1 MDFGALIF
9 ESQLETKAL
18 QYLSAVNESPNSDQ
32 TKLLVRE
39 LIALILGQ
47 DLTVLKISSTGN
59 AGIAFKSMLE
69 NRQIENQQLQLVITL
84 LSYYLLSN
92 HISNPSFD
100 KHPLLHIARAQLMYG
115 AIDLFKQ
122 IYKQVDP
129 PGDNPYF
136 SHNLPADYAVSMT
149 LLNDFYPH
157 RNYNEDCKQ
166 SFTRMHNK
174 LFEQTSLADY
184 RETTPWMNRTHEKL
198 SARIKE
204 MLNSLIPAL
213 RKA

>member
-9 ESQLETKAL
+9 ESQLEAKAL
-18 QYLSAVNESPNSDQ
+18 QYLSAVNENPNSDQ

-39 LIALILGQ
+39 LIALILSQ

-69 NRQIENQQLQLVITL
+69 NRLIENQQLQLVLTL
-84 LSYYLLSN
+84 LSYYLLTN
-92 HISNPSFD
+92 HITNPSFD

-136 SHNLPADYAVSMT
+136 SHNLSADYAVSMT
-149 LLNDFYPH
+149 LLNDFFPH
-157 RNYNEDCKQ
+157 RDYNEECKQ
-166 SFTRMHNK
+166 SYTRMHNK
-174 LFEQTSLADY
+174 LSEQTSLADY
-184 RETTPWMNRTHEKL
+184 RETTPWMTRTHDKL